1 MATIAVALLVLSSA
15 ATRAAETF
23 PIPAELRPDVDF
35 WRSIFTQYH
44 STEGV
49 LHDNRNLAI
58 VYAKLDLPK
67 GLSQKVR
74 QARISSR
81 RDEIEQVL
89 RSLAGGKRDNLS
101 AEEARIL
108 ALWPSN
114 VDTATLQNAVGQVR
128 YQGGLADR
136 FREGLVR
143 SGQWR
148 DYIENQLAAL
158 GVPKELAAL
167 PHVESSYNPAA
178 RSHVG
183 ASGIWQFTRSTAR
196 RFMRV
201 DHVLDE
207 RNDPFAATRGAGR
220 LLAYNFSLTGNWP
233 TAITAYN
240 HGLAGIRRAMREYG
254 DTAYV
259 DILRKYDGRTF
270 GFASRNFYVA
280 FLAALEVDSN
290 AEKFF
295 PGLVRD
301 QPINFELIRLPDFI
315 AADELS
321 NSLGI
326 KPAELASYNLALQ
339 PTIWQGS
346 KFLPRDYELRVPA
359 KLLSKPIDQLLASVP
374 MDDWASEQLPD
385 LFHTIVRGDTLS
397 QLAREYDT
405 TVATLAALN
414 SLDSRHQ
421 IRTGQQLRL
430 PAAGPAP
437 HAVAAT
443 TREEVE
449 VQVEAEVVASVTEVA
464 DPDAGVQEPE
474 PEMLGG
480 DGELVAE
487 VQPGEEPQTELLS
500 DPSDYSVSGNLSIEV
515 QSLETLGHFAD
526 WLGIRT
532 QRLRDINGLAFRAP
546 VTLGQRITLDFS
558 VVDVATFE
566 SRRIAY
572 HRALQDAYFRQHVIS
587 GVTEHVIQRG
597 ESVWVLSLRE
607 YGVPLWLF
615 RQYNPELDLHT
626 IQPGITVRFPTLIDS
641 DSG

>member
-1 MATIAVALLVLSSA
+1 
-15 ATRAAETF
+15 
-23 PIPAELRPDVDF
+23 
-35 WRSIFTQYH
+35 
-44 STEGV
+44 
-49 LHDNRNLAI
+49 
-58 VYAKLDLPK
+58 
-67 GLSQKVR
+67 
-74 QARISSR
+74 
-81 RDEIEQVL
+81 
-89 RSLAGGKRDNLS
+89 
-101 AEEARIL
+101 
-108 ALWPSN
+108 
-114 VDTATLQNAVGQVR
+114 
-128 YQGGLADR
+128 
-136 FREGLVR
+136 
-143 SGQWR
+143 
-148 DYIENQLAAL
+148 
-158 GVPKELAAL
+158 
-167 PHVESSYNPAA
+167 
-178 RSHVG
+178 
-183 ASGIWQFTRSTAR
+183 
-196 RFMRV
+196 
-201 DHVLDE
+201 
-207 RNDPFAATRGAGR
+207 
-220 LLAYNFSLTGNWP
+220 
-233 TAITAYN
+233 
-240 HGLAGIRRAMREYG
+240 MREYG

-437 HAVAAT
+437 HVVAAT

-487 VQPGEEPQTELLS
+487 VQPGEEQQTELLS